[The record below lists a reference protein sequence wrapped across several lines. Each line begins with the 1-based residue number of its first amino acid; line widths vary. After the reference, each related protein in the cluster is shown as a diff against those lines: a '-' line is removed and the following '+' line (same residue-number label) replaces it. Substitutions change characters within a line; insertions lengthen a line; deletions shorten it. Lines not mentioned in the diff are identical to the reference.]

1 MVEIIEDR
9 TKDTENK
16 LTCSTN
22 TTSLSKDDIK
32 EIKHHKKI
40 SFSNLYTKEI
50 RLRITMNLQD

>member
-32 EIKHHKKI
+32 EIKTPQEDFI
-40 SFSNLYTKEI
+40 
-50 RLRITMNLQD
+50 Q

>member
-32 EIKHHKKI
+32 EIKTPH
-40 SFSNLYTKEI
+40 N
-50 RLRITMNLQD
+50 ITPHTTI